1 MIFTCASVFSYGDEC
16 LGGKLSLLHF
26 CVTFLMAGVIV
37 LVVGAVQFKPEAE
50 MFEYRQ
56 VIVTLGCA
64 ILGFGERILGENIQ
78 IKYMVSQE
86 IFKGH
91 TNFDIEEIIGKS
103 RDIFEN
109 CTLSAFTQA
118 QEQDIFTAA
127 SLKKSNFKPK
137 FAFFGTACL

>member
-1 MIFTCASVFSYGDEC
+1 MYCTGASVFSYGDEC

-64 ILGFGERILGENIQ
+64 ILGFGETICGKYTNIHG
-78 IKYMVSQE
+78 VPR
-86 IFKGH
+86 
-91 TNFDIEEIIGKS
+91 NFD
-103 RDIFEN
+103 F
-109 CTLSAFTQA
+109 
-118 QEQDIFTAA
+118 
-127 SLKKSNFKPK
+127 
-137 FAFFGTACL
+137 

>member
-1 MIFTCASVFSYGDEC
+1 MSSVCSYGDEC

-64 ILGFGERILGENIQ
+64 ILGFGEKIGENIQ
-78 IKYMVSQE
+78 GVP
-86 IFKGH
+86 
-91 TNFDIEEIIGKS
+91 
-103 RDIFEN
+103 
-109 CTLSAFTQA
+109 TLNMDEWKRQFCSHL
-118 QEQDIFTAA
+118 
-127 SLKKSNFKPK
+127 SFKPK
-137 FAFFGTACL
+137 NKTISP